1 MKIREIAPGEVP
13 PMALLLLADPSE
25 KAVASYLDTSE
36 CFIAETEDGIVGT
49 YVAGEI
55 SGEAAEIF
63 NIAVAEDAQ
72 GQGIGRMLL
81 LDAIERY
88 RAKGYRRLHI
98 GTGNSSIGQL
108 ALYQKCGFRID
119 GVIRDFFTDNYEG
132 KIVENGIW
140 CRDMIRMV
148 KALQGDT
155 ETGG

>member
-1 MKIREIAPGEVP
+1 MKIREIAPGEAP

-25 KAVASYLDTSE
+25 KAVASYLDTAE
-36 CFIAETEDGIVGT
+36 CFIAETDDGIVGT
-49 YVAGEI
+49 YIAGGI

-63 NIAVAEDAQ
+63 NIAVAEDVQ
-72 GQGIGRMLL
+72 DQGIGRAMLM
-81 LDAIERY
+81 DAIERY
-88 RAKGYRRLHI
+88 ASKGYLWMYI

-119 GVIRDFFTDNYEG
+119 GIIRDFFTDNYEG

-140 CRDMIRMV
+140 CRDMIRLV
-148 KALQGDT
+148 KTLQCDI